1 DHDDDFAHRVLARA
15 RAAVAPGGRLIL
27 AEPMAGTRGAEA
39 VGAYFAFYLGA
50 MGSGRSRRPDE
61 LIALVR
67 AAGFEDARLIPTRRP
82 MLTGLITARA
92 PGISVA
98 NRHDV

>member
-1 DHDDDFAHRVLARA
+1 
-15 RAAVAPGGRLIL
+15 
-27 AEPMAGTRGAEA
+27 
-39 VGAYFAFYLGA
+39 

-67 AAGFEDARLIPTRRP
+67 EAGFEDARLIPTRRP

-98 NRHDV
+98 NTHDV